1 MSIRL
6 TKALR
11 EEIAKNIYKAS
22 DLPARLEELEKL
34 PKAAAA
40 DLVRACWPEGFAEA
54 AKNHPQEWFGAV
66 TTIYINRYTRRGG
79 VGEYIDI
86 SSETVGSIYDNSIY
100 LDDPIPFP
108 AQMGREEYVIV
119 VHEWLYD
126 TYRPMYQAWAAD
138 KQKLADSVW
147 ALLNSYRTMDMLL
160 KAAPEMKQ
168 FIPNASVS
176 YPPPALPISNVIATL
191 LERGV
196 VFQTT

>member
-40 DLVRACWPEGFAEA
+40 DLIRACWPEGFAEA
-54 AKNHPQEWFGAV
+54 VKNHPREWFGAV
-66 TTIYINRYTRRGG
+66 TTIYINSYTRRSD
-79 VGEYIDI
+79 VKEYIDI
-86 SSETVGSIYDNSIY
+86 SSETVGSIYVGNIC
-100 LDDPIPFP
+100 LDDPVPFP
-108 AQMGREEYVIV
+108 AQTGREEHVTA

-138 KQKLADSVW
+138 KQKLTDSVW
-147 ALLNSYRTMDMLL
+147 ALLNSYRTVDALL

-168 FIPNASVS
+168 FILNASVS

-196 VFQTT
+196 ALQPA

>member
-40 DLVRACWPEGFAEA
+40 DLIRACWPEGFAEA
-54 AKNHPQEWFGAV
+54 VKNHPREWFGAV
-66 TTIYINRYTRRGG
+66 TTIYINSYTRRSD
-79 VGEYIDI
+79 VKEYIDI
-86 SSETVGSIYDNSIY
+86 SSETVGSIYVGNIC
-100 LDDPIPFP
+100 LDDPVPFP
-108 AQMGREEYVIV
+108 AQAGREEHVTA

-138 KQKLADSVW
+138 KQKLTDSVW
-147 ALLNSYRTMDMLL
+147 ALLNSYRTVDALL

-168 FIPNASVS
+168 FILNASVS

-196 VFQTT
+196 ALQPA

>member
-40 DLVRACWPEGFAEA
+40 DLIRACWPEGFAEA
-54 AKNHPQEWFGAV
+54 VKNHPREWFGAV
-66 TTIYINRYTRRGG
+66 TTIYINSYTRRSD
-79 VGEYIDI
+79 VKEYIDI
-86 SSETVGSIYDNSIY
+86 SSETVGSIYVGNIC
-100 LDDPIPFP
+100 LDDPVPFP
-108 AQMGREEYVIV
+108 AQTGREKHVTA

-138 KQKLADSVW
+138 KQKLTDSVW
-147 ALLNSYRTMDMLL
+147 ALLNSYRTVDALL

-196 VFQTT
+196 ALQPA